1 MRFLLQIPQTLGFLR
16 LIVDKPDEAEKAL
29 KAAGLTVSL
38 TDVIA
43 IGIPNTPGGFAVAA
57 RALADASVTIEY
69 MYAFISPEQGRAWVI
84 LRVDDNDKATVALQE
99 HDIEI
104 LGEDKV
110 YRLLNRNNN
119 KTTCGKTLFP
129 QVVLLLFSF
138 QKPFGLIFQG
148 HLFYFEMHFF
158 PCGGVGEVHQ

>member
-1 MRFLLQIPQTLGFLR
+1 MSIKQLSIFVENRAGRLAEITSAIAASGIDIHALSIADTTNFGILR

-110 YRLLNRNNN
+110 YRL
-119 KTTCGKTLFP
+119 
-129 QVVLLLFSF
+129 
-138 QKPFGLIFQG
+138 
-148 HLFYFEMHFF
+148 
-158 PCGGVGEVHQ
+158 